1 MDERITLS
9 HGGGGSRTR
18 DLVQDVFI
26 AAYGGEALSR
36 LGDSAVLEMGPGRLA
51 FTTDA
56 FVVKPLFFQGGDIG
70 RLAVSGTVNDLAAV
84 GARPIALAVS
94 FVIEEGLEIELLRR
108 VVASV
113 AATAREAEVE
123 IATGDTKVVERGAA
137 DGLFVTTSGV
147 GLVPPGRDLSPRR
160 IVPGDRVLV
169 TGTLGDHGV
178 AVMSEREGIRFTTS
192 VSSDVAPLA
201 SLAKA
206 MAEAGGLRALRDPT
220 RGGAAAALNE
230 MALEAGVGVC
240 LVEEDVPI
248 RASVASACDLL
259 GLDPMSVAN
268 EGKFVAFVAEE
279 HAEAMLELV
288 RAHPLGRDG
297 AIVGEA
303 VASHRG
309 VVVTRTTVG
318 GRRVVEMPLGE
329 GLPRIC

>member
-1 MDERITLS
+1 
-9 HGGGGSRTR
+9 
-18 DLVQDVFI
+18 
-26 AAYGGEALSR
+26 
-36 LGDSAVLEMGPGRLA
+36 
-51 FTTDA
+51 
-56 FVVKPLFFQGGDIG
+56 
-70 RLAVSGTVNDLAAV
+70 
-84 GARPIALAVS
+84 
-94 FVIEEGLEIELLRR
+94 

-113 AATAREAEVE
+113 AATAREAGVE

-147 GLVPPGRDLSPRR
+147 GMIPPRRDLSPRR

-206 MAEAGGLRALRDPT
+206 MAEAEGLRALRDPT

-279 HAEAMLELV
+279 HAEAMLEV
-288 RAHPLGRDG
+288 VQAHPLGRDA

-303 VASHRG
+303 VASHPG
-309 VVVTRTTVG
+309 VVVTRTAVG